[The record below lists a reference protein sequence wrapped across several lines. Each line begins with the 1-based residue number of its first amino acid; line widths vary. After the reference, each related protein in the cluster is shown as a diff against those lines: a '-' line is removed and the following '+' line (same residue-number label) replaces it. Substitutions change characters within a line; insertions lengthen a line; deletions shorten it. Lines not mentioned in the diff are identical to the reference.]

1 MVLKEIFTKY
11 NKNPF
16 IPCFDVATTTG
27 VFLADL
33 LISLFDG
40 HFINLAGFSLGTQ
53 VISSAL
59 YHLKSKGKLHMIN
72 RIVTM
77 GGVADKK

>member
-1 MVLKEIFTKY
+1 MATITGIFL
-11 NKNPF
+11 
-16 IPCFDVATTTG
+16 G
-27 VFLADL
+27 DL
-33 LISLFDG
+33 LISLFDD

-53 VISSAL
+53 VISSVINR
-59 YHLKSKGKLHMIN
+59 LKSKGKLHLIN

>member
-1 MVLKEIFTKY
+1 LI
-11 NKNPF
+11 
-16 IPCFDVATTTG
+16 
-27 VFLADL
+27 
-33 LISLFDG
+33 ISLFDG

-59 YHLKSKGKLHMIN
+59 NHLKSKGKLHLIN
-72 RIVTM
+72 RIITM